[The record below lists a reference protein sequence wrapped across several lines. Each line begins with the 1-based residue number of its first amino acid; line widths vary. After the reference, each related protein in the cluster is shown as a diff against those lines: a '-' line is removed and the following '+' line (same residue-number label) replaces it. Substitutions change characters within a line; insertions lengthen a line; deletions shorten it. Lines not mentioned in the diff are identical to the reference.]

1 MLIAGNT
8 ELIQWLAHVQINA
21 TQLNS
26 FDFEAFANFHQVV
39 LEMS

>member
-1 MLIAGNT
+1 MLIPGNT

-26 FDFEAFANFHQVV
+26 FDFEASAKICHAV
-39 LEMS
+39 LEIS